1 MNHREQPE
9 KLLTEKQA
17 ARYLQLSPRSLAGW
31 RFRSSDGLPFV
42 KISAT
47 CVRYRQSDLDAF
59 IEARVRTSTSDP
71 GPSEA

>member
-1 MNHREQPE
+1 MNHQDQPA

-17 ARYLQLSPRSLAGW
+17 ARYLQLSPRSMQGW
-31 RFRSSDGLPFV
+31 RIRSSAGPPFV

-47 CVRYRQSDLDAF
+47 CVRYRRSDLDAW
-59 IEARVRTSTSDP
+59 IEARLRTSTSDA